1 MSNIVDELWLL
12 TEWYFINRM
21 TYYISQG
28 KVEAP
33 IRVGVRH
40 SSVAI
45 FLRYLCAKYYQNI
58 MQLEKVIA
66 KNEKMQ
72 FLLHS
77 VMLCLKKCPKVDS
90 L

>member
-1 MSNIVDELWLL
+1 
-12 TEWYFINRM
+12 M

-40 SSVAI
+40 SSVANL
-45 FLRYLCAKYYQNI
+45 LRYLCGKYYQNI

-66 KNEKMQ
+66 NNKRMAHVI
-72 FLLHS
+72 F
-77 VMLCLKKCPKVDS
+77 CPTV
-90 L
+90 